1 MKEKLASYLQ
11 QFVTEKRLHQIVQV
25 LNNRTRYITVV
36 LEDIYQ
42 PHNASAVLRSCECF
56 GVQDVHIIENRNKYR
71 VNPDV
76 ALGSSK
82 WLTIYKYQLTDQNTV
97 TAINNIKSKGYKI
110 VAATPDINAFPI
122 EEFDIT
128 TGKVALLFGTEM
140 EGLSA
145 EATLLSDTAVKIP
158 IYGFTQSFN
167 ISVAA
172 AVILHQFIYKL
183 RNSDLPWHLSEAEKL
198 DLKIKWLKNSLRN
211 ADAFDGFFTDN
222 HEVDPGRQ

>member
-11 QFVTEKRLHQIVQV
+11 QFVTERRLHQIVQV

-42 PHNASAVLRSCECF
+42 SHNASAVLRSCECF
-56 GVQDVHIIENRNKYR
+56 GVQDVHVIENRNQYR
-71 VNPDV
+71 LNPDV

-82 WLTIYKYQLTDQNTV
+82 WLTIHRYNLTDQNTAA
-97 TAINNIKSKGYKI
+97 AISNIKSKGYKI
-110 VAATPDINAFPI
+110 VAATPDINADPV
-122 EEFDIT
+122 EEFDLT
-128 TGKVALLFGTEM
+128 TNKIALMFGTEM

-145 EATLLSDTAVKIP
+145 EAIRLSDTAVKIP
-158 IYGFTQSFN
+158 IYGFTRSFN

-183 RNSDLPWHLSEAEKL
+183 HNTDINWHLSEEEKL
-198 DLKIKWLKNSLRN
+198 DLKIKWLKNSLRH
-211 ADAFDGFFTDN
+211 ADAFESFFTDN
-222 HEVDPGRQ
+222 HEVDPKIQ